1 MALQETSKNPR
12 EFTGWH
18 MLAVCLGAFG
28 TIIAVNLYMA
38 FSAVST
44 FPGLNVAN
52 SYIASQEFDSRR
64 AAQEA
69 LGWAVTATADRT
81 TLVVEIV
88 DGAGAVVE
96 PKRIDATLGRTT
108 HQRNDIQPVLE
119 FDGKEFR
126 ASNLMLEKGKWALR
140 LNIWAQDDTH
150 FEQRIVLVV
159 RD

>member
-1 MALQETSKNPR
+1 MAVQDTSSKPR

-52 SYIASQEFDSRR
+52 SYIASQEFDQRR

-69 LGWAVTATADRT
+69 LGWQIEAQAEPNSLRIEITDVTGAT
-81 TLVVEIV
+81 VE
-88 DGAGAVVE
+88 AA
-96 PKRIDATLGRTT
+96 RIEAILGRTT
-108 HQRNDIQPVLE
+108 HQRDDLTPNLRFHDGLYHAQGLE
-119 FDGKEFR
+119 LGAGR
-126 ASNLMLEKGKWALR
+126 WALR
-140 LNIWAQDDTH
+140 LNIWAKDGTH
-150 FEQRIVLVV
+150 FEQRIVLSV
-159 RD
+159 RG